1 MKSNKPIEIKYEN
14 LDQYD
19 YSDEDLMIKKEK
31 KYASLIGS
39 FLIWFSNLEHNLNIG
54 LADLISERSHE
65 DGYVI
70 IKDMGMFQKI
80 ELFYNLAFPRVNF
93 AEKRKA
99 QKLKQ
104 LPLIRRQL
112 EELNTFRNKVAHA
125 KWNTLDKEGYVRV
138 EMITDKENGFIKFK
152 KFKISPEIIKGKL
165 KEIVVLENKLYDF
178 IENIWQ

>member
-1 MKSNKPIEIKYEN
+1 MKKNKPIKIKYEN

-19 YSDEDLMIKKEK
+19 YSEEDLIIKKEK

-54 LADLISERSHE
+54 LANLISDHSHE

-70 IKDMGMFQKI
+70 IKDMTMFQKI
-80 ELFYNLAFPRVNF
+80 ELFYNFAFPRVNF

-99 QKLKQ
+99 QKLKT
-104 LPLIRRQL
+104 LSSMRRQL

-138 EMITDKENGFIKFK
+138 EVITDKESGFIKFK
-152 KFKISPEIIKGKL
+152 KFKITPQIIKSKL
-165 KEIVVLENKLYDF
+165 SEVVILGDKLYDF
-178 IENIWQ
+178 TENIWQ